1 LKFLFVFSWSL
12 GYQTEEIEIVKC
24 TTRSNFKRNNYNLCK
39 DKEKRERKEIK
50 RMRGCCGCEGERE
63 ENRERMKNT
72 IYTKYSCYLY
82 ILGYTS

>member
-1 LKFLFVFSWSL
+1 LVTKQKKLELQNALPDQTLKKTTIIFVK
-12 GYQTEEIEIVKC
+12 IRK
-24 TTRSNFKRNNYNLCK
+24 KK
-39 DKEKRERKEIK
+39 ERKEIK

-82 ILGYTS
+82 ILGYTSWVKMTRF